1 MQHEVEVE
9 EEDGELAAIG
19 SPEVAMVQ
27 KQKRVAIAVQES
39 RGKVNAIRLTPSY
52 KRFKNMEVV
61 KIFMKQLLARKL
73 FVLSSLK
80 RGMQTYLKMKG
91 LDPDGVSGMLKP
103 NGLNVEEM
111 FDAKMFN
118 AGVAKLD
125 VGSHSLNVQLL
136 DSNHIEAC
144 SQCKPK
150 GVVMDSCYF
159 ASMSRCITH
168 GWRPWVEHKDIVQRS
183 KLKTHYESVDTY
195 KSGCM
200 LEINKM
206 IKHQVLVP
214 APEGMVGIVNP
225 IGAIIKGGDIMR
237 AKVLTGISVKDQ
249 VSLADANLLLKEM
262 DLTEIKIRVATDLSA
277 TGVNMASYKP
287 PFRYP
292 SLHDAIDI
300 IEPNDWLA
308 KGDVTRYFFL
318 FPIAKES
325 LWMFLISVFGV
336 LYILSKCCFG
346 FSACP
351 YYCSTWSAEFRK
363 WVVSKSIPCAHM
375 MDDWLTRGKSRAE
388 AECNLYAIYG
398 LLEPAGIMFAKE
410 KEEIGQR
417 LVHLGI
423 LIDTVTMSVS
433 FEKTQAR
440 AMSLQLSSYKEALS
454 KGKDLDIGTVR
465 HVAGKLQWF
474 SEALQQGRCHIRSW
488 WIYCK
493 YGKDLSVPGKLKLL
507 SDTTWWIKVLD
518 GWAKD
523 QLNGNEYPILS
534 SSRLRETPDLIHVL
548 QSDASGTDGF
558 GYTEGALSDEAPNF
572 YASIWNDSYQFGTS
586 HNGEL
591 QSLLHFVVSTEIR
604 NKLLLWVSDC
614 LSAVW
619 SVLKGRCKEE
629 LALHTLEMILKG
641 CDEKKLQLVA
651 LWIPREENLLADY
664 LSHICVY
671 LNRGEHGGSV
681 EEL

>member
-1 MQHEVEVE
+1 MKHE
-9 EEDGELAAIG
+9 EEEGEEGEQAG
-19 SPEVAMVQ
+19 RCSPEEATVQNLGIVAEE
-27 KQKRVAIAVQES
+27 VQEP
-39 RGKVNAIRLTPSY
+39 RIEFKKKVAVPSY
-52 KRFKNMEVV
+52 KRFKDMEIV
-61 KIFMKQLLARKL
+61 KIFIKQLLARKL
-73 FVLSSLK
+73 FAISSLK
-80 RGMQTYLKMKG
+80 RGMQTYLKSRG

-111 FDAKMFN
+111 YDIKMFHS
-118 AGVAKLD
+118 GRSKLAE
-125 VGSHSLNVQLL
+125 GSHSIDVQLL
-136 DSNHIEAC
+136 EQKHIEAC
-144 SQCKPK
+144 SMCKQK
-150 GVVMDSCYF
+150 GTVIEGCYF
-159 ASMSRCITH
+159 KNMLKCITH
-168 GWRPWVEHKDIVQRS
+168 GWRPWVEHKDIEPRS
-183 KLKTHYESVDTY
+183 KLKAHYESVDTY

-206 IKHQVLVP
+206 IKHQVLVQ

-225 IGAIIKGGDIMR
+225 IGAIIKNGDIMR
-237 AKVLTGISVKDQ
+237 AKILTGVAVKDQ
-249 VSLADANLLLKEM
+249 VSLAEANILLREM
-262 DLTEIKIRVATDLSA
+262 ELSEIKIRVATDLSA
-277 TGVNMASYKP
+277 TGVNKACYRP

-300 IEPNDWLA
+300 VEQDDWLA

-325 LWMFLISVFGV
+325 LWMFMISVFGV

-363 WVVSKSIPCAHM
+363 WVVNKNIPCAHM
-375 MDDWLTRGKSRAE
+375 MDDWLTRGKSREE
-388 AECNLYAIYG
+388 AESNLYAIYN
-398 LLEPAGIMFAKE
+398 LLEPVGIIFARE

-423 LIDTVTMSVS
+423 LIDTTSMSIS

-440 AMSLQLSSYKEALS
+440 AMSLQLTSYKDMLS
-454 KGKDLDIGTVR
+454 SGKDLDIGTVR

-493 YGKDLSVPGKLKLL
+493 YGKDLSIPGKLKLL
-507 SDTTWWIKVLD
+507 KDTEWWISILD
-518 GWAKD
+518 GWSED
-523 QLNGNEYPILS
+523 RLNGNEYPILS
-534 SSRLRETPDLIHVL
+534 SSRLLENQSLIHVL

-558 GYTEGALSDEAPNF
+558 GYLEGSLSEEMPNF
-572 YASIWNDSYQFGTS
+572 FASVWNNDYQFYTS

-591 QSLLHFVVSTEIR
+591 QSLLHFVETTGIK
-604 NKLLLWVSDC
+604 NKLLLWISDS

-619 SVLKGRCKEE
+619 SILKGRCMEE
-629 LALHTLEMILKG
+629 VALKTLEIILRL

-651 LWIPREENLLADY
+651 LWIPREENLLPDY

-671 LNRGEHGGSV
+671 MNRVEHGGSA